1 MTNRPSGYQYSQM
14 QSMTGFGRA
23 DSSAGGVHLD
33 ISVKSVN
40 GRYLDVRAHLPKKYI
55 SLESE
60 IQKIAKK
67 HFSRGTVDIYVQR
80 STQGTV
86 GSGGSRFQEKVA
98 AEWVKDLRKILKSL
112 KINNDVTARDLL
124 TYVPNFMTT
133 DEEVD
138 LSSKEK
144 QLALKTV
151 EQAITLCAEAR
162 GKEGQ
167 FLKKVGLEY
176 TQDLAKYRDQLFK
189 LRETLVAEASQ
200 KMQDRIAKIMGKI
213 ELDPQRLVQEVA
225 HLVERSDIE
234 EELQRFGEHIKNV
247 ALLFKE
253 ATAQGK
259 KLDFYA
265 QELLREINTIGSKS
279 QSAKITEIVV
289 GTKNTIEQ
297 LREQIQNIE

>member
-1 MTNRPSGYQYSQM
+1 
-14 QSMTGFGRA
+14 MTGFGRA
-23 DSSAGGVHLD
+23 DSLAGGVDLD

-67 HFSRGTVDIYVQR
+67 HFSRGTVDIFVQR
-80 STQGTV
+80 TTQGTA
-86 GSGGSRFQEKVA
+86 GSLGVRFQANVA
-98 AEWVKDLRKILKSL
+98 AVWVQELRKVLKPL
-112 KINNDVTARDLL
+112 KINGDVSVRDIL
-124 TYVPNFMTT
+124 TYVPNFMTV
-133 DEEVD
+133 DEDAE
-138 LSSKEK
+138 LSTKEK
-144 QLALKTV
+144 QQLLKTL
-151 EQAITLCAEAR
+151 EQAIVSCASAR
-162 GKEGQ
+162 EKEGQ

-176 TQDLAKYRDQLFK
+176 MQDLTKFRDQLLK
-189 LRETLVAEASQ
+189 LREQLIAEAAL

-213 ELDPQRLVQEVA
+213 ELDPQRVLQEVA

-234 EELQRFGEHIKNV
+234 EELQRFGEHIKYV
-247 ALLFKE
+247 VLLFKE
-253 ATAQGK
+253 AAAQGK

>member
-1 MTNRPSGYQYSQM
+1 M

-23 DSSAGGVHLD
+23 DSLAGGVNLD

-55 SLESE
+55 SIENE

-67 HFSRGTVDIYVQR
+67 YFNRGTVDIFVQR
-80 STQGTV
+80 SAQNTV
-86 GSGGSRFQEKVA
+86 GSLGVRFQAKVA
-98 AEWVKDLRKILKSL
+98 SEWVNELRKVLKPL
-112 KINNDVTARDLL
+112 KMSGDVTVRDLL
-124 TYVPNFMTT
+124 TYVPNFMSMDEDAELTT
-133 DEEVD
+133 
-138 LSSKEK
+138 KEK
-144 QLALKTV
+144 QQILKTL
-151 EQAITLCAEAR
+151 EQAIVNCASAR
-162 GKEGQ
+162 EKEGQ

-176 TQDLAKYRDQLFK
+176 MQDLTKFRDQLLK
-189 LRETLVAEASQ
+189 LREQLIAEASQ

-213 ELDPQRLVQEVA
+213 ELDPQRVLQEVA

-247 ALLFKE
+247 VLLFKE
-253 ATAQGK
+253 ASAQGK

>member
-1 MTNRPSGYQYSQM
+1 M

-23 DSSAGGVHLD
+23 DSSAGSVNLD

-40 GRYLDVRAHLPKKYI
+40 GRYLDVRLHLPKKYI

-80 STQGTV
+80 SAAATASSLGV
-86 GSGGSRFQEKVA
+86 RFQAKAA
-98 AEWVKDLRKILKSL
+98 AEWVLELRKVVKPLKLSG
-112 KINNDVTARDLL
+112 DVSVSDVLNF
-124 TYVPNFMTT
+124 VPNFMTV
-133 DEEVD
+133 DEEAQ

-144 QLALKTV
+144 QQLLKTL
-151 EQAITLCAEAR
+151 EQAIINCASAR
-162 GKEGQ
+162 AKEGQ
-167 FLKKVGLEY
+167 FLKKLGLEY
-176 TQDLAKYRDQLFK
+176 MQDLTKFRDQLLK
-189 LRETLVAEASQ
+189 LREQLVAEAAE
-200 KMQDRIAKIMGKI
+200 KMQERIAKIMGKI
-213 ELDPQRLVQEVA
+213 EMDPQRVLQEVA

-247 ALLFKE
+247 VLLFKE
-253 ATAQGK
+253 ASAQGK

>member
-1 MTNRPSGYQYSQM
+1 M

-23 DSSAGGVHLD
+23 DSSAGGVNLD

-40 GRYLDVRAHLPKKYI
+40 GRYLDLRPHLPKKYV
-55 SLESE
+55 SLDSE

-67 HFSRGTVDIYVQR
+67 HFTRGTVDIYVQR
-80 STQGTV
+80 TTKGAV
-86 GSGGSRFQEKVA
+86 GAGGVRFQAQA
-98 AEWVKDLRKILKSL
+98 AATWVQELRKVLKPL
-112 KINNDVTARDLL
+112 KINSDISVQDVLNH
-124 TYVPNFMTT
+124 VPNFMMA
-133 DEEVD
+133 DEESD
-138 LSSKEK
+138 LSEKEK
-144 QLALKTV
+144 QQFLKTL
-151 EQAITLCAEAR
+151 EQAVSNCASAR
-162 GKEGQ
+162 EKEGQ
-167 FLKKVGLEY
+167 FLKKVGLGY
-176 TQDLAKYRDQLFK
+176 MQDLTKYRDQLFK

>member
-1 MTNRPSGYQYSQM
+1 
-14 QSMTGFGRA
+14 MTGFGRA

-40 GRYLDVRAHLPKKYI
+40 GRYLDVRVHLPKKYI
-55 SLESE
+55 SLESD

-67 HFSRGTVDIYVQR
+67 HFNRGTVDIFVQR
-80 STQGTV
+80 STENTASSLSV
-86 GSGGSRFQEKVA
+86 RFQVKA
-98 AEWVKDLRKILKSL
+98 ATEWVHELRKVLKTL
-112 KINNDVTARDLL
+112 KIHGDISARDLL
-124 TYVPNFMTT
+124 SHAPNFMTV
-133 DEEVD
+133 DEDTE
-138 LSSKEK
+138 LPNKEK
-144 QLALKTV
+144 QQILKTL
-151 EQAITLCAEAR
+151 EQAIVNCASAR
-162 GKEGQ
+162 EKEGQ
-167 FLKKVGLEY
+167 FLKKLGLEY
-176 TQDLAKYRDQLFK
+176 MQDLTKFRDQLLK
-189 LRETLVAEASQ
+189 LRDQLVAEAAQ

-213 ELDPQRLVQEVA
+213 ELDPQRVLQEVA

-247 ALLFKE
+247 VLLFKE
-253 ATAQGK
+253 VSAQGK

-297 LREQIQNIE
+297 LREQIKNIE